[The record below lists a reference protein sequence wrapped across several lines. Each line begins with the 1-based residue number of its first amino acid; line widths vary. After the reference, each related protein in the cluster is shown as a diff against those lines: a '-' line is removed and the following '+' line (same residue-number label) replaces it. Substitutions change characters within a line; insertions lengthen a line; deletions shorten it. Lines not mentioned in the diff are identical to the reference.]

1 MKKKPLKKVTARNPV
16 DLQKIAQAL
25 HMAAQG
31 AGGQGAPMLGFDDQ
45 NTEDAAG
52 QRLDK
57 KTLLSNAKKAG
68 KAAGVRARS
77 NSNYAN

>member
-1 MKKKPLKKVTARNPV
+1 MKKKVLKKVTAKNPV
-16 DLQKIAQAL
+16 NLQNIVQAL
-25 HMAAQG
+25 HMAAEG

-52 QRLDK
+52 QKLDK
-57 KTLLSNAKKAG
+57 KTLDKVKKEG
-68 KAAGVRARS
+68 KAAGLTARS